1 MRSAALIIAGFLLT
15 GCAATRPQEARQDP
29 TTIHAAYDYEP
40 AVASALVFPSP
51 IQPPFPLEGLAREP
65 RRPSAFFGYDQQ
77 ISETYVIVSDD
88 SQGDGGWGG
97 GDGYQRESFSAK
109 VGTVSR

>member
-15 GCAATRPQEARQDP
+15 GCAVTHPPEARVAPTSASTFDGYDP
-29 TTIHAAYDYEP
+29 V
-40 AVASALVFPSP
+40 VASALVFPSP
-51 IQPPFPLEGLAREP
+51 VQAPYPLEGLAREP
-65 RRPSAFFGYDQQ
+65 RRASAFFGYDQQ

-88 SQGDGGWGG
+88 RQGDWGWG
-97 GDGYQRESFSAK
+97 GDGYQRESISAK